1 MEDAVAIYQRNLDRV
16 SELLW
21 VRDFEGLRAYLA
33 VPNEVVTDDMSFPIS
48 DWADMLVHLRIYRDS
63 LDAMGAEGYHR
74 LCTEARFAG
83 QSDRIEGRHT
93 TYTLRGVTHLVEPHA
108 SEMGLRLE
116 GRRWRACWLRV
127 RARND
132 VVSVIPRRIARPD
145 HDL

>member
-21 VRDFEGLRAYLA
+21 VRDYEALRGF
-33 VPNEVVTDDMSFPIS
+33 VTIPNSVETDDGAYPIPR
-48 DWADMLVHLRIYRDS
+48 WEDMLEHLRCFRDS